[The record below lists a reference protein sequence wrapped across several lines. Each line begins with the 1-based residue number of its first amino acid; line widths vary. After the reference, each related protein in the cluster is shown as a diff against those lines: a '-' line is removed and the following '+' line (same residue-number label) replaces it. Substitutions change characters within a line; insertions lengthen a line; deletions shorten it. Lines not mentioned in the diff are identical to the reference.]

1 MQLDLLVGLLIVG
14 AGDVSNSFAYFCHP
28 FPLTGLSHQTLICR
42 DLCSL
47 TQLDI
52 PCSIDIHWRLP
63 FSEEKKQRFGW
74 RSGRREVKVGTG
86 RRGGSEICH
95 WDKRRMN

>member
-14 AGDVSNSFAYFCHP
+14 AGDVSNSF
-28 FPLTGLSHQTLICR
+28 
-42 DLCSL
+42 
-47 TQLDI
+47 DI